1 MVGYCWVM
9 VSLPV
14 PSGTLHEE
22 FLNGMLMALSSSAIG
37 LLQARLWRE
46 KGQDDF
52 CSEAVLF
59 LGVALLFSP
68 KCLGS
73 QLYASQDPLAW
84 DFGFTA
90 TQLNWLKLKLSTKIN
105 LFLFMFTSCHDQA

>member
-1 MVGYCWVM
+1 M

-22 FLNGMLMALSSSAIG
+22 FVSGVLLALSSSAIG

-46 KGQDDF
+46 KGQDGF
-52 CSEAVLF
+52 RSEAVLL

-73 QLYASQDPLAW
+73 QLYASQDPFAW

-90 TQLNWLKLKLSTKIN
+90 TQLN
-105 LFLFMFTSCHDQA
+105 